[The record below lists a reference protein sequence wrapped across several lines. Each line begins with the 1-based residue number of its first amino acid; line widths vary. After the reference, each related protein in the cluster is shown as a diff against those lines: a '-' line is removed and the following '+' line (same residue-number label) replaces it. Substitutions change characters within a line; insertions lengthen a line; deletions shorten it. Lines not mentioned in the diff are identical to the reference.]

1 MRKALCTAALG
12 LLSTLAHAAAPT
24 CETDPQLQLERI
36 TERVILVG
44 ETHGN
49 EQSPA
54 FVARLVCGL
63 LALNRPVILAVE
75 RISLEQPAL
84 DRYLASAGRAEDV
97 RALLREHDWAAPTQ
111 DGRSSAAMLKLLEQ
125 VRRWRQ
131 AGQPVELM
139 AMVQPWNS
147 DAAASAP
154 ASDPKLVQA
163 LEDRAMADTV
173 TAALAR
179 HPAHSAVVL
188 AGSFHTVIGSK
199 IHQDIIGSPSLGDVL
214 ATRTAV
220 HVIGLSSG
228 AGSSWTCRT
237 SCGPNSVLAAPW
249 DLPDARIDSRVSL
262 GEISVSPP
270 AAAVRLQPE
279 MRE

>member
-1 MRKALCTAALG
+1 MNSPLLKALFTVALG
-12 LLSTLAHAAAPT
+12 LLAAMARAAAPN
-24 CETDPQLQLERI
+24 CETDPQLQLDRI
-36 TERVILVG
+36 TERVILIG

-63 LALNRPVILAVE
+63 LALDRPIILAVE

-84 DRYLASAGRAEDV
+84 ARYLASAGRADDV
-97 RALLREHDWAAPTQ
+97 RALLREEDWAAPTQ
-111 DGRSSAAMLKLLEQ
+111 DGRSSVAMLKLLEQ

-131 AGQPVELM
+131 AGQPVELI
-139 AMVQPWNS
+139 AMVQPWSS

-163 LEDRAMADTV
+163 REDRGMADTV

-220 HVIGLSSG
+220 HVIGLSSS

-237 SCGPNSVLAAPW
+237 SCGPNPVLAAPW
-249 DLPDARIDSRVSL
+249 DLPDARIDTRVSL
-262 GEISVSPP
+262 GEVSVSPP
-270 AAAVRLQPE
+270 AAA
-279 MRE
+279 MR

>member
-1 MRKALCTAALG
+1 MNSPLLKTLFTVALG
-12 LLSTLAHAAAPT
+12 LLASVARAAAPNCGT
-24 CETDPQLQLERI
+24 EPQLQLDHI

-63 LALNRPVILAVE
+63 LALDRPVILALE
-75 RISLEQPAL
+75 RISLEQLAL
-84 DRYLASAGRAEDV
+84 DRYLASPGRADDV

-125 VRRWRQ
+125 VRRWRH
-131 AGQPVELM
+131 AGLPVELI
-139 AMVQPWNS
+139 AMVQPWRP
-147 DAAASAP
+147 DAATSAP
-154 ASDPKLVQA
+154 ASDPKRVQA
-163 LEDRAMADTV
+163 REDRGMADTV

-179 HPAHSAVVL
+179 HPKHSAVVL

-199 IHQDIIGSPSLGDVL
+199 IHQDIIGAPSMGEVL

-220 HVIGLSSG
+220 HVIGLSSD
-228 AGSSWTCRT
+228 AGSSWNCGT
-237 SCGPNSVLAAPW
+237 SCGPNPLLAAPW
-249 DLPDARIDSRVSL
+249 DLPDARIDTRVSL

-270 AAAVRLQPE
+270 AAAVR
-279 MRE
+279 